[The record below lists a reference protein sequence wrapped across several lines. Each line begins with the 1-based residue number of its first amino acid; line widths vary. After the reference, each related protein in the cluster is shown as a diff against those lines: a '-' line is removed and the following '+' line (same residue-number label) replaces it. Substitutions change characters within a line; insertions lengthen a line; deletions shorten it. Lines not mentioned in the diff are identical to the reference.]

1 MQSQHL
7 DRGAKRA
14 KNIGQLGLLS
24 ETYENI
30 KIILIRRR
38 MKRRRR
44 RRKMR
49 KEGKGE
55 EKNPLTPHPQK
66 QNNFS

>member
-7 DRGAKRA
+7 DSGAKRA

-44 RRKMR
+44 TKRR